1 MQDRAANALLA
12 ATALLLSLAVG
23 EVVTRAFVRMPLKRP
38 LPEVKYDPH
47 PVRRFTLRP
56 RQRALSYGAPATI
69 DDRGFRLNRSAPRL
83 EAPNGT
89 ILALGDSSTFGL
101 GVGDEETWP
110 ARLEAALYDSTG
122 AAVPVENAGT
132 ISYGVFQEM
141 SLLQERGL
149 TSRPRIVIH
158 GLYWNDFMNAGPP
171 PPGSAA
177 VVDAAGYLS
186 WDHLSD
192 SGSPAR
198 LLASR
203 AVSSSALMFS
213 LRQAAGAV
221 RGGGNASA
229 YGEAYRRF
237 ISSGLDEKDWKPIEG
252 FYRNLQRLGD
262 RRGFVPVVVILPVV
276 DLVGRRSSAD
286 HPYPAGARTLL
297 ERLHIRFIDTFGLM
311 SSPADRTTYFLPQGP
326 DAHLNAAGYRLVAH
340 AIARMLLDEPE
351 LVRTVAASPD

>member
-1 MQDRAANALLA
+1 MQDRPANALLA
-12 ATALLLSLAVG
+12 ATVLLLSLAVG
-23 EVVTRAFVRMPLKRP
+23 EGVTRAFVRMPLKRP

-56 RQRALSYGAPATI
+56 RQRALSYGALATI
-69 DDRGFRLNRSAPRL
+69 DDRGLRLNRSAPPL

-89 ILALGDSSTFGL
+89 ILALGDSFTFGL

-110 ARLEAALYDSTG
+110 ARLEEMLCDSTG
-122 AAVPVENAGT
+122 AAVPVQNAGT

-149 TSRPRIVIH
+149 ASRPRIVIH

-171 PPGSAA
+171 SPGSAA
-177 VVDAAGYLS
+177 VVDSAGYLT

-192 SGSPAR
+192 SVNPAR

-213 LRQAAGAV
+213 LRQAANAV
-221 RGGGNASA
+221 RSGGSVSA

-237 ISSGLDEKDWKPIEG
+237 IVSGLDEKDWKPIED
-252 FYRNLQRLGD
+252 FYRNLQVLAD
-262 RRGFVPVVVILPVV
+262 RHGFVPVVVILPVV
-276 DLVGRRSSAD
+276 DLVGSRSSAD
-286 HPYPAGARTLL
+286 HSYPSGVRTLL

-326 DAHLNAAGYRLVAH
+326 DAHLNAAGYRLVAQ
-340 AIARMLLDEPE
+340 AVARTLLHQPG
-351 LVRTVAASPD
+351 LLRTMAASPD